1 MADDAN
7 DTVADEA
14 TEADDAVVD
23 AADEA
28 ADVDAPAEVTDEA
41 DVEGAEAD
49 EDEDDGEAE
58 ELPPPSE
65 AKQKADA
72 VIAARRAKDPTVAGQ
87 EKKVERRVVTSR
99 RVTPKAGAK
108 PATGKDAP
116 AASESKA
123 RDAKKTEAVHAR
135 TSKAPQAQPVKIK
148 GPSPWWV
155 PALMFGLIIVGAL
168 VIMLNYMGVFGD
180 PANTRLV
187 IGLALILGGI
197 IAATQYR

>member
-14 TEADDAVVD
+14 TDADDEVVD
-23 AADEA
+23 AAEDQAAEDVVEVDAADADEA
-28 ADVDAPAEVTDEA
+28 E
-41 DVEGAEAD
+41 
-49 EDEDDGEAE
+49 E

-65 AKQKADA
+65 AKKKADA
-72 VIAARRAKDPTVAGQ
+72 VIAERRAKDPTTA
-87 EKKVERRVVTSR
+87 ERKVERRVVTSR

-108 PATGKDAP
+108 PAGADKDAAP
-116 AASESKA
+116 VSESKA

-135 TSKAPQAQPVKIK
+135 TSKTPQAQPVKIK

-155 PALMFGLIIVGAL
+155 PAIMFGLIIVGAL

>member
-7 DTVADEA
+7 DTVADEV
-14 TEADDAVVD
+14 TEADEEIVEAVDDEPAPDAPED
-23 AADEA
+23 AADEDDA
-28 ADVDAPAEVTDEA
+28 VDEDEA
-41 DVEGAEAD
+41 DAD
-49 EDEDDGEAE
+49 E

-72 VIAARRAKDPTVAGQ
+72 VIAARRAKDPTTA
-87 EKKVERRVVTSR
+87 ERRVERRVVTSR
-99 RVTPKAGAK
+99 RVTPKSGTK
-108 PATGKDAP
+108 PAAGKDAP

-135 TSKAPQAQPVKIK
+135 TSKTPQAQPVKIK

-155 PALMFGLIIVGAL
+155 PAIMFGLIIVGAL

>member
-7 DTVADEA
+7 DTVADEV
-14 TEADDAVVD
+14 TEADEEIVEAVDDEPAPDAPED
-23 AADEA
+23 AADEDDA
-28 ADVDAPAEVTDEA
+28 VDEDEA
-41 DVEGAEAD
+41 DAD
-49 EDEDDGEAE
+49 E

-72 VIAARRAKDPTVAGQ
+72 VIAARRAKDPTTA
-87 EKKVERRVVTSR
+87 ERKVERRVVTSR
-99 RVTPKAGAK
+99 RVTPKSGTK
-108 PATGKDAP
+108 PAAGKDAP

-135 TSKAPQAQPVKIK
+135 TSKTPQAQPVKIK

-155 PALMFGLIIVGAL
+155 PAIMFGLIIVGAL